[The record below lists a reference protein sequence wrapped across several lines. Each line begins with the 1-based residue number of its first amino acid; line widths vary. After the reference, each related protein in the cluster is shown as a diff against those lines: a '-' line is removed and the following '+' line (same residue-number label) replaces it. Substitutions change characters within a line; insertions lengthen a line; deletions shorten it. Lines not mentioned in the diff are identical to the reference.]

1 MLSTLVAAVAA
12 EEEEG
17 EGEEEEA
24 GMDTRPCAVFV
35 GVRPSLG
42 EMILSFSLR
51 ESDMRSTML
60 FDAWWYKF
68 GRGAVLEPGVA
79 GMGVNMG
86 MGTMRGC
93 GRTPPAR
100 SGGAAPRVF
109 PVAFARK
116 SLGRGVR
123 SGSPLSGGLDVK

>member
-60 FDAWWYKF
+60 FDAWWYKP
-68 GRGAVLEPGVA
+68 GRAGELGVA
-79 GMGVNMG
+79 G